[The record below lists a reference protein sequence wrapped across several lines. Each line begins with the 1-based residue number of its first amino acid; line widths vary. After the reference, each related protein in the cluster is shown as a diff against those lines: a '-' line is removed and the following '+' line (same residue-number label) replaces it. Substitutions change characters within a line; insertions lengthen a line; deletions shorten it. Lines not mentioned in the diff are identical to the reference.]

1 MTRLRRNPQVSETAL
16 DQEIFLVA
24 PGNGEVYYLDAVT
37 SGLWR
42 LLAEP
47 QSLADCQA
55 AYRQAFPDQPGERVE
70 HDVAAALAEL
80 ERRKLILPDG

>member
-1 MTRLRRNPQVSETAL
+1 MTRFRRNPEVSETAL
-16 DQEIFLVA
+16 DQDIFLVE
-24 PGNGEVYYLDAVT
+24 PDSGEVYYLDAVT

-55 AYRQAFPDQPGERVE
+55 AYREAFPDQPGEHVE
-70 HDVAAALAEL
+70 RDVAAALAEL
-80 ERRKLILPDG
+80 ERRKLVLPDG